1 MFAVLQIPRLA
12 LQAVLRGDGFSGG
25 VAVDRVEGTRASVYA
40 EASPRQES
48 PALRDRV
55 VAGGLCGVAQAPAL
69 LVVVDAEAR
78 KPVVLEMT
86 EGAEQEGVLA
96 GLSVPQALARCPELV
111 VRHRSPQAEASL
123 EDLLFSLAYS
133 LSPQVERDGAGEVL
147 VDLRGAKLEESLE
160 RCGQIVAELGG
171 MGLRVGIGVAESCVV
186 AGLAAKSVVQA
197 EGSVWVVGLGRSDLG
212 REWEG
217 AGSRLNVG
225 ESRDKHAPTR
235 LVPLE
240 DFMGEM
246 AIGSVG
252 GSEKL
257 LDVLGKWGVRTV
269 SAFAKLKREAV
280 GARLGMEGLQL
291 WDRVTGHE
299 QRVVGVAELP
309 AEFEESWEFEYD
321 VDSVDPLLFLLRR
334 FLDTLCVR
342 MRVAHKVAAFARVEL
357 GVAYG
362 EPIVVEQKLPEAT
375 SDEGALFSLL
385 AARLEEVETDSPVVR
400 MELRLEVIDFKQ
412 RQLGLFESSLK
423 NPYRFT
429 QTLSRLAGI
438 VGEDRVGRPVLE
450 EDGRPDGV
458 RMEELPASVP
468 PVGELDLGRMFG
480 MPLRRYRPGLK
491 SAVEFQGRVPVWIQ
505 CEGVSGF
512 VKAARGPW
520 LHSGH
525 WWEEQGSWNCVEW
538 DVELNK
544 GGVYRICKD
553 VEGWKVE
560 GRY

>member
-12 LQAVLRGDGFSGG
+12 LQAVLRGECSCNVAAETAAAIVDR
-25 VAVDRVEGTRASVYA
+25 AVDENRGTRTLPTDPV
-40 EASPRQES
+40 
-48 PALRDRV
+48 
-55 VAGGLCGVAQAPAL
+55 
-69 LVVVDAEAR
+69 VVVDADAR

-86 EGAEQEGVLA
+86 KAAEREGVIV
-96 GLSVPQALARCPELV
+96 GLSVPQALARCDSLV
-111 VRHRSPQAEASL
+111 VKHRSVQAEESVA
-123 EDLLFSLAYS
+123 DLLFALAYS
-133 LSPQVERDGAGEVL
+133 LSPRVESDVIGDVL
-147 VDLRGAKLEESLE
+147 VDLRGTKLEESVE
-160 RCGQIVAELGG
+160 RCGQIVAELKA
-171 MGLRVGIGVAESCVV
+171 MKLQVGVGVAESCVV
-186 AGLAAKSVVQA
+186 AGLAARRVGRGVLL
-197 EGSVWVVGLGRSDLG
+197 VGLIERGV
-212 REWEG
+212 
-217 AGSRLNVG
+217 NG
-225 ESRDKHAPTR
+225 EKSRDKHAPTKR
-235 LVPLE
+235 VELE
-240 DFMGEM
+240 DFMGGM
-246 AIGSVG
+246 PIGNVG

-269 SAFAKLKREAV
+269 SAFAKLKRSAV
-280 GARLGMEGLQL
+280 GARLGMEGLLL

-299 QRVVGVAELP
+299 QRVVAVAELP

-321 VDSVDPLLFLLRR
+321 VDSLDPLLFLLRR
-334 FLDTLCVR
+334 FLDNLGVR

-385 AARLEEVETDSPVVR
+385 AARLEEVETDSPVAR

-429 QTLSRLAGI
+429 QTLSRVAGI

-458 RMEELPASVP
+458 RMEELLASVP
-468 PVGELDLGRMFG
+468 PVKELDLGRMFG
-480 MPLRRYRPGLK
+480 MPLRRYRPGLGA
-491 SAVEFQGRVPVWIQ
+491 AVEFQGRLPVWIQ
-505 CEGVSGF
+505 SVEVSGF

-525 WWEEQGSWNCVEW
+525 WWEGEGSWNRVEW

-553 VEGWKVE
+553 EDGWKVE
-560 GRY
+560 GSY

>member
-1 MFAVLQIPRLA
+1 M
-12 LQAVLRGDGFSGG
+12 
-25 VAVDRVEGTRASVYA
+25 
-40 EASPRQES
+40 
-48 PALRDRV
+48 
-55 VAGGLCGVAQAPAL
+55 AQAPAL
-69 LVVVDAEAR
+69 LAVVDAEAR

-86 EGAEQEGVLA
+86 EGAEREGVIA

-111 VRHRSPQAEASL
+111 VRHRSRQTEESL
-123 EDLLFSLAYS
+123 EDLLFAVAYS
-133 LSPQVERDGAGEVL
+133 LSPRVERDGAGEVL
-147 VDLRGAKLEESLE
+147 VDLQGTKLEESLE
-160 RCGQIVAELGG
+160 RCGQIVAELSA
-171 MGLRVGIGVAESCVV
+171 MGIVVAVGVAESCVV
-186 AGLAAKSVVQA
+186 AGLAAKSV
-197 EGSVWVVGLGRSDLG
+197 EGNVLVVGSGRSDLG
-212 REWEG
+212 RELEVE
-217 AGSRLNVG
+217 ASCPKSLL
-225 ESRDKHAPTR
+225 K
-235 LVPLE
+235 VPLE
-240 DFMGEM
+240 NFMGEM
-246 AIGSVG
+246 PIGNVG
-252 GSEKL
+252 STPPL

-269 SAFAKLKREAV
+269 SAFAKLERSAV
-280 GARLGMEGLQL
+280 GARLGMEGLRL

-299 QRVVGVAELP
+299 QRVVAVAELP
-309 AEFEESWEFEYD
+309 ADFNESWEFEYD
-321 VDSVDPLLFLLRR
+321 VDSVEPLLFLLRR

-342 MRVAHKVAAFARVEL
+342 MRVAHKVAAFARLDL

-385 AARLEEVETDSPVVR
+385 AARLEEVETESPVAR
-400 MELRLEVIDFKQ
+400 MQLRLEVVDFKQ

-429 QTLSRLAGI
+429 QTLSRVAGI

-491 SAVEFQGRVPVWIQ
+491 AAVEFQGRVPIWIQ
-505 CEGVSGF
+505 CEKVSGF
-512 VKAARGPW
+512 VKAVRGPW

-525 WWEEQGSWNCVEW
+525 WWEEEGGWNCVEW

-553 VEGWKVE
+553 ELGWRVDGE
-560 GRY
+560 Y

>member
-1 MFAVLQIPRLA
+1 MFCVLQVPRLA
-12 LQAVLRGDGFSGG
+12 LQAVLRGNDW
-25 VAVDRVEGTRASVYA
+25 VDADRAVERSRDKHAPTDRVA
-40 EASPRQES
+40 
-48 PALRDRV
+48 
-55 VAGGLCGVAQAPAL
+55 
-69 LVVVDAEAR
+69 VVDAEAR
-78 KPVVLEMT
+78 KPMVLEMT
-86 EGAEQEGVLA
+86 EGAERVGVMA

-111 VRHRSPQAEASL
+111 VRHRSRQAEASL
-123 EDLLFSLAYS
+123 EDLLFAVAYS
-133 LSPQVERDGAGEVL
+133 LSPRVERDGAGEVL
-147 VDLRGAKLEESLE
+147 VDLRGTKLEESLE
-160 RCGQIVAELGG
+160 RCGQIVAEVAAL
-171 MGLRVGIGVAESCVV
+171 GIGVAVGVAESGVV
-186 AGLAAKSVVQA
+186 AGLAAKRHERGVL
-197 EGSVWVVGLGRSDLG
+197 VVGSGRSDLG
-212 REWEG
+212 RELG
-217 AGSRLNVG
+217 TDASRPRSLLQG
-225 ESRDKHAPTR
+225 EKSPAERPIH

-240 DFMGEM
+240 DFMAETP
-246 AIGSVG
+246 IGDVG
-252 GSEKL
+252 GAETL
-257 LDVLGKWGVRTV
+257 LGVLEKWGVRTV
-269 SAFAKLKREAV
+269 AAFAKLKRDAV
-280 GARLGMEGLQL
+280 GARLGMEGLRL

-299 QRVVGVAELP
+299 QRVVAVADLP
-309 AEFEESWEFEYD
+309 ADFEESWEFEYD

-342 MRVAHKVAAFARVEL
+342 MRVAHKVASFARVDL
-357 GVAYG
+357 GLAYG
-362 EPIVVEQKLPEAT
+362 APIVVEQKLPEAT

-385 AARLEEVETDSPVVR
+385 AARLEEVETESPVAR
-400 MELRLEVIDFKQ
+400 MQLRLEVVDFKQ

-429 QTLSRLAGI
+429 QTLSRVAGI
-438 VGEDRVGRPVLE
+438 VGEDRVGRPVRE

-491 SAVEFQGRVPVWIQ
+491 AAVEFQGRVPIWVQ
-505 CEGVSGF
+505 CEKVSGF

-553 VEGWKVE
+553 DQGWRVD
-560 GRY
+560 GAY